1 MRISDWSSDVCSS
14 DLFALMGSGLPQAL
28 AHHGWRWTEEGNF
41 ELTGIVKAAQ
51 LGNPHGLLT
60 VEAEGE
66 VWTVEVGQ
74 PWRHER
80 AGLTDDLLAVG
91 RSLTVFGSRSADP
104 AATRGQA
111 KRGQIAG

>member
-1 MRISDWSSDVCSS
+1 
-14 DLFALMGSGLPQAL
+14 MGTGLPQAL

-74 PWRHER
+74 PWRHAP
-80 AGLTDDLLAVG
+80 AGLTDDRLAVG
-91 RSLTVFGSRSADP
+91 RETTASGPPP
-104 AATRGQA
+104 AAPSA
-111 KRGQIAG
+111 KRVEAARGIPAP